1 MSFYEDLVTQTQ
13 RNFELYHGV
22 YARGSAPYELA
33 GPSPLSYGEQVER
46 LVREIEEA
54 DCVLVGGASG
64 LSAAGGGDFYYGD
77 TPSFREHFGKFAEKY
92 GVRGAF
98 DGSFRRWETPEEK
111 WAYLSTFLHT
121 TQTAPVRKPYLDL
134 DALLSG
140 KDFFVL
146 TTNQDTQFVKLYP
159 EGWVAEIQGDHRFF
173 QCARCCTDDTWDA
186 VEPVHQ
192 MIEAQGDDTR
202 IPTELIPR
210 CPHCGGEAFPW
221 VRGYGNFLQGKKYE
235 EQYEKVSRWLV
246 EHAER
251 RMLLLELGVGRMT
264 PMFIQEPFWNLA
276 LSLPRARYIAV
287 NYRYDLLPT
296 QIADRGMVIVAYIAR
311 VLEDARVVSKHG
323 GKLE

>member
-1 MSFYEDLVTQTQ
+1 MTPYEELVVATQE
-13 RNFELYHGV
+13 NFSRFHTA
-22 YARGSAPYELA
+22 YAAGGAPYELA
-33 GPSPLSYGEQVER
+33 GPSPLTYEQQIER
-46 LVREIEEA
+46 LVSEVAEA

-121 TQTAPVRKPYLDL
+121 TQTAPVRAPYRDL
-134 DALLSG
+134 DALLAG

-159 EGWVAEIQGDHRFF
+159 EGQVAQIQGDHRFF

-186 VEPVHQ
+186 VEPVRQ
-192 MIEAQGDDTR
+192 MIEAQGDGTR

-221 VRGYGNFLQGKKYE
+221 VRGYGNFLQGSTK
-235 EQYEKVSRWLV
+235 SSTARSPTGWP
-246 EHAER
+246 R
-251 RMLLLELGVGRMT
+251 T
-264 PMFIQEPFWNLA
+264 PRSACCSWSWESA
-276 LSLPRARYIAV
+276 A
-287 NYRYDLLPT
+287 
-296 QIADRGMVIVAYIAR
+296 
-311 VLEDARVVSKHG
+311 
-323 GKLE
+323 